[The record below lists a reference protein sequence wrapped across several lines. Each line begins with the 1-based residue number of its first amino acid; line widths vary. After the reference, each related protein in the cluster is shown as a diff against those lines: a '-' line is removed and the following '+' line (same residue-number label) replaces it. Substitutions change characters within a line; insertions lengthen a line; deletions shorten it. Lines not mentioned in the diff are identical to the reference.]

1 MESKL
6 KLYSFGVVAVN
17 KPLSSKE
24 IEVTPMEDL
33 NMIDGEITDNLN
45 EAVIKG
51 QDASGGKFEAKVQ
64 GSATVTAEWLPFSS
78 NRKTPPDVRRGE
90 KVAIW
95 QFADSDKYWWS
106 ELEYE
111 AKLRKLETVVWM
123 FSNTQKEDEDAT
135 PETTY
140 FIEVSTHNKQIH
152 VHTSKNDGE
161 PFAYD
166 IQLNTKDGNF
176 RIQDDIENIFFMD
189 SAAKRLAMLNA
200 VGSFLDINENNIF
213 MNAVDNIKMTA
224 GNDISMTSKTINGTA
239 DKTTYT
245 TPQFTSTAKMT
256 VGDSLGVGTG
266 ITTGETGR
274 GGDIQ
279 LNGSIRVEG
288 SLTIIGDI
296 NSSGSARF
304 SGSVSASNI

>member
-6 KLYSFGVVAVN
+6 KLYSFGLVAVN
-17 KPLSSKE
+17 KPLTSKS

-33 NMIDGEITDNLN
+33 NMVDGEITDNLN
-45 EAVIKG
+45 EGVVKG

-140 FIEVSTHNKQIH
+140 FIEISTHTKQIH

-161 PFAYD
+161 PYSYD

-176 RIQDDIENIFFMD
+176 RIQDDIENVFYLD
-189 SAAKRLAMLNA
+189 SKAKRLVLNNA
-200 VGSFLDINENNIF
+200 VGSFLDVNDKNVF
-213 MNAVDNIKMTA
+213 LHAVENIKMTA
-224 GNDISMTSKTINGTA
+224 GNDISMTSQTINGKA
-239 DKTTYT
+239 EKTTYT

-266 ITTGETGR
+266 ITTGETGS
-274 GGDIQ
+274 GGNLQ
-279 LNGSIRVEG
+279 LNGDIRIEG

-296 NSSGSARF
+296 QSNGSARF
-304 SGSVSASNI
+304 IGSVSASNI